1 MSGETG
7 SYGQGGALRMTRKMD
22 ATIIVVDDDPYVLES
37 LSSLLEAFGLTVCAY
52 ARGGDAVDRC
62 SRGGIDVVLTDIN
75 MPGMGG
81 IEVLEAIRSQDQE
94 VPVILMTGFAELSV
108 AVEAIK
114 KGAFDFIIKPHESLQ
129 LLHTLEKGIDYKRL
143 VQIEKNYKEELEN
156 TVAQR
161 TRELAETLQMLKS
174 MSKEVVERLTAA
186 AELRDEETGT
196 HNSRIG
202 MYAERISRVMGL
214 TDDFVETIT
223 VASAMHDIGKIGI
236 PDSILFKPAPLSR
249 DEFETIKRHTVIGAR
264 ILQGSS
270 YAMLQMAASIA
281 LTHHERW
288 DGTGYPHR
296 LAGRDIPI
304 EGRIVMLVDQY
315 DALRSRR
322 AYKPSLD
329 HTTACRIIIEGDG
342 RTMPGHFDPEVLGA
356 FRKTAHHF
364 DDIFQSQWVE
374 GLSLVCPRPA
384 KPSSCV
390 V

>member
-1 MSGETG
+1 
-7 SYGQGGALRMTRKMD
+7 MTREMD

-52 ARGGDAVDRC
+52 
-62 SRGGIDVVLTDIN
+62 SRGGNAVERCAQGGIDIVLTDIN

-81 IEVLEAIRSQDQE
+81 IEVLEAIRGQDQD
-94 VPVILMTGFAELSV
+94 VPVILMTGYAELSV

-114 KGAFDFIIKPHESLQ
+114 KGAFDFIIKPHEPLQ

-143 VQIEKNYKEELEN
+143 VQIEKNYKVELEN

-161 TRELAETLQMLKS
+161 TRELAETLHMLKS

-202 MYAERISRVMGL
+202 MYAERLSRVMGL
-214 TDDFVETIT
+214 ADDFVETIT

-236 PDSILFKPAPLSR
+236 PDSILFKSGPLSR

-264 ILQGSS
+264 ILRGSS

-288 DGTGYPHR
+288 DGTGYPHG
-296 LAGRDIPI
+296 LAGREIPI

-329 HTTACRIIIEGDG
+329 HETACSIIIKGDG

-356 FRKTAHHF
+356 FRQTAHHF
-364 DDIFQSQWVE
+364 DEIFRSQWLDCLAV
-374 GLSLVCPRPA
+374 SCP
-384 KPSSCV
+384 KPDVSSSCAAGR
-390 V
+390 